1 MPQIKR
7 LLALAATTS
16 LAAAL
21 PLLGTT
27 PAQAQDGSFSA
38 LTYNIAGLP
47 EFLSSAPTP
56 RKSATN
62 EIGRRIAG
70 FDIVN
75 VQEDFNYHAYLYET
89 DVHAY
94 RTPTSGGVPFGS
106 GLNSLQHQPYA
117 ALDRVTWDD
126 CWINQAD
133 CLTPK
138 GFTFH
143 RAQIAPNTWIDV
155 YNLHADA
162 GDDSLDEAARRGNLE
177 QLTAYISEHSAGNA
191 VLVMGDT
198 NTRYTREGDRISD
211 FAAANG
217 LTDAWVELVRNGDE
231 PDRGSPALGCPD
243 VNPGVECEVVDKV
256 LYRDG
261 LGVDL
266 SATSYRNLDADFRED
281 GTGLMLSDHFPI
293 AVDFAWTTD

>member
-7 LLALAATTS
+7 LLALAAATS

-21 PLLGTT
+21 PLLGT
-27 PAQAQDGSFSA
+27 PAQAAEGSFSA

-56 RKSATN
+56 RRSATN
-62 EIGRRIAG
+62 EIGRRIDG

-89 DVHAY
+89 DVHAH

-106 GLNSLQHQPYA
+106 GLNSLHHQPYE

-143 RAQIAPNTWIDV
+143 RAQIAPGTWIDV

-198 NTRYTREGDRISD
+198 NTRYTAEGDRISD
-211 FAAANG
+211 FAATNG
-217 LTDAWVELVRNGDE
+217 LTDAWVELVRSGDE
-231 PDRGSPALGCPD
+231 PDRGSPALGCPQ

-261 LGVDL
+261 SGVDL

-293 AVDFAWTTD
+293 AVDFTWTTD

>member
-1 MPQIKR
+1 MPQIKH
-7 LLALAATTS
+7 LLTLATTAS
-16 LAAAL
+16 LAVAL
-21 PLLGTT
+21 PLLGAA
-27 PAQAQDGSFSA
+27 PAHAAEGSFSA

-47 EFLSSAPTP
+47 EAISSAPTP

-106 GLNSLQHQPYA
+106 GLNSLHHQPYE
-117 ALDRVTWDD
+117 ALDRVTWNR
-126 CWINQAD
+126 CWIGSAD

-143 RAQIAPNTWIDV
+143 RAQIAPGTWIDV

-162 GDDSLDEAARRGNLE
+162 GDGSLDEAARRNNLE
-177 QLTAYISEHSAGNA
+177 QLTAYISAHSADLA

-198 NTRYTREGDRISD
+198 NTRYTREGDRISE

-217 LTDAWVELVRNGDE
+217 LTDAWVELVRSGDE
-231 PDRGSPALGCPD
+231 PDRGSPALGCPEVD
-243 VNPGVECEVVDKV
+243 PGVECEVVDKV

-261 LGVDL
+261 GGVDL

-281 GTGLMLSDHFPI
+281 GSGLMLSDHFPI
-293 AVDFAWTTD
+293 AVDFSWTTN

>member
-1 MPQIKR
+1 MRR
-7 LLALAATTS
+7 LFACLTTAAAVLCGLTAATPS
-16 LAAAL
+16 AAAADS
-21 PLLGTT
+21 GT
-27 PAQAQDGSFSA
+27 FSV
-38 LTYNIAGLP
+38 LSYNVAGLP
-47 EFLSSAPTP
+47 EAISSAPTP
-56 RKSATN
+56 RESSTTA
-62 EIGRRIAG
+62 IGRRIAPY
-70 FDIVN
+70 DIVH
-75 VQEDFNYHAYLYET
+75 VEEDFNYHAYLYET
-89 DVHAY
+89 DVHAH

-106 GLNSLQHQPYA
+106 GLNSLHHQPYE

-143 RAQIAPNTWIDV
+143 RAQIAQGTWIDV

-211 FAAANG
+211 FAATNG
-217 LTDAWVELVRNGDE
+217 LTDAWVELVRSGDE
-231 PDRGSPALGCPD
+231 PDRGSPALGCPE

-261 LGVDL
+261 GGVDL
-266 SATSYRNLDADFRED
+266 SATSYSNLDADFRED

-293 AVDFAWTTD
+293 AVDFTWTTD